1 MYEKKILLV
10 NTANFRAVVHQL
22 CQRFVNTSIKEHGGS
37 LIDSYRELRY
47 SDHINDAIPI
57 IRYFCI
63 RITDFRRQL
72 NSLIVDSSGYGQQT
86 QEEKLKLLNSN
97 KLYLPL
103 QTSNLFY
110 SFFIQ
115 SAMQEGKVKFFNETK
130 GFGFITPNDG
140 GNDVFVHTSGLK
152 DRIRDNNDGS
162 LEVGQCQKGLN
173 AVNVK
178 LI

>member
-1 MYEKKILLV
+1 
-10 NTANFRAVVHQL
+10 
-22 CQRFVNTSIKEHGGS
+22 
-37 LIDSYRELRY
+37 RELRY

-57 IRYFCI
+57 IRYFYNPDY
-63 RITDFRRQL
+63 RFPTAKL
-72 NSLIVDSSGYGQQT
+72 NLSIVDSSRYNQQI

-152 DRIRDNNDGS
+152 DRIRENDDVS
-162 LEVGQCQKGLN
+162 FEVAQGQKGLN

>member
-1 MYEKKILLV
+1 MYEKTILLV

-47 SDHINDAIPI
+47 SDHMNDAIPI

-103 QTSNLFY
+103 HTSNYFIHFLFKMPCKK
-110 SFFIQ
+110 
-115 SAMQEGKVKFFNETK
+115 AK
-130 GFGFITPNDG
+130 
-140 GNDVFVHTSGLK
+140 
-152 DRIRDNNDGS
+152 
-162 LEVGQCQKGLN
+162 
-173 AVNVK
+173 
-178 LI
+178 